1 MTDIIILR
9 ICRRLHASP
18 LLTWNIRNSR
28 FLRVFDLSGPRRI
41 VGAAILATGLT
52 KKNTSQRLWTTCSH
66 AHAEYSLSLTRYII
80 DEDTKKN
87 PPPLRIHR
95 QIHIQR
101 QHEPSQMV
109 CFQRRPSL
117 PFPRKKG
124 LGLGLEP
131 SYRSLPVDGASPLY
145 TKDPRSNRDFST
157 RSLAWMLLR

>member
-80 DEDTKKN
+80 DEDPKKN
-87 PPPLRIHR
+87 PPLFVSIDESTFNDSMNPHR
-95 QIHIQR
+95 WSAFRDVHLFRFHGKRVSDSDLSHHSDRFLWMVRHRCTRRTRDPIEISQR
-101 QHEPSQMV
+101 D
-109 CFQRRPSL
+109 L
-117 PFPRKKG
+117 
-124 LGLGLEP
+124 
-131 SYRSLPVDGASPLY
+131 
-145 TKDPRSNRDFST
+145 
-157 RSLAWMLLR
+157 